1 MALTSC
7 SRLMSSFDWQTALPQ
22 GQSNL
27 PPSILVMS
35 DSRQVLTMSQET
47 SSPCGSLVARMSQ
60 ILILQALRA
69 CFSARSSGVSSVLAA
84 SSARR
89 CLGRGALARR
99 RAGILRG
106 RRPGRNQR
114 REGCDQSDA
123 GKCHG
128 TPFCGPCP
136 RGWRSMV
143 GGRSGVQHVRPGY
156 FAMRSSAEIMALP
169 ISAVPMVRQPSC
181 AMSAVR

>member
-1 MALTSC
+1 MAFASC
-7 SRLMSSFDWQTALPQ
+7 SRLTSSFDWQTALPQ

-69 CFSARSSGVSSVLAA
+69 CFSARSSGVSSVLRIAA
-84 SSARR
+84 PASPRSRGFRSPARWH
-89 CLGRGALARR
+89 LGRTQPGPETSVVMAAI
-99 RAGILRG
+99 RATRASVMEL
-106 RRPGRNQR
+106 PL
-114 REGCDQSDA
+114 
-123 GKCHG
+123 
-128 TPFCGPCP
+128 CGPYP
-136 RGWRSMV
+136 EDGGVWSGAEAVSSTRG
-143 GGRSGVQHVRPGY
+143 QA
-156 FAMRSSAEIMALP
+156 FAMRSSAEMMALP

>member
-69 CFSARSSGVSSVLAA
+69 CFSARSSGVSSFLPPSVAA
-84 SSARR
+84 AGVASVEGLSPLSCVAPGKVETSVAKAAIRATR
-89 CLGRGALARR
+89 ANVMELPYAALTPKDGGVWSGAD
-99 RAGILRG
+99 G
-106 RRPGRNQR
+106 
-114 REGCDQSDA
+114 S
-123 GKCHG
+123 
-128 TPFCGPCP
+128 
-136 RGWRSMV
+136 
-143 GGRSGVQHVRPGY
+143 VQHARTGY